1 MKTHLS
7 LTTTNLA
14 ESVDFYSALLDAKPH
29 KLLSD
34 YALFIVAQP
43 GLELALEAQNS
54 APRPSGDHF
63 GVFVETAADVEQ
75 AIARLQ
81 DAGLVSAIEREE
93 TCCYANQ
100 TKVWATD
107 PMGRRWEIYTVHD
120 DTEERDSA
128 DDACCTNSRD
138 DTSACCAV

>member
-1 MKTHLS
+1 MKTHMS
-7 LTTTNLA
+7 LATTNLA
-14 ESVDFYSALLDAKPH
+14 ESIDFYSALLDAKPD
-29 KLLSD
+29 KVLSD
-34 YALFIVAQP
+34 YALFIVEQP
-43 GLELALEAQNS
+43 GLELALQARDS
-54 APRPSGDHF
+54 APRVSGDHY
-63 GVFVETAADVEQ
+63 GVSVETVDGVER

-81 DAGLVSAIEREE
+81 NAGLVSAIEREE

-128 DDACCTNSRD
+128 DNICCTNSRD
-138 DTSACCAV
+138 ESSACCAV